1 MTLASNFGMMLAST
15 TTSVLL
21 ADYLRNR
28 LAENKAVTATP
39 NTKVGNIMNGYEIVG
54 FDDDDDISGSIGAD
68 IIGADDDALM
78 EALQVSGYG
87 MQEIVGAVKAN
98 KLAKQIR
105 ARNAKVVTSRKP
117 TSDRRYPLGFVP
129 TSVGAG
135 ATLNIPGAPQNL
147 FRPERLVVP
156 SDIAFDFGVTDIKVG
171 NTSQFVQ
178 NVEVPAA
185 LFSEVA
191 INTAIQFDTAMV
203 GNQISISVRNKS
215 AGAIEFTAGAIGTI
229 AK

>member
-1 MTLASNFGMMLAST
+1 MTLAGNFGMMIASA

-21 ADYLRNR
+21 GEYLRTR
-28 LAENKAVTATP
+28 LAENKAVTKQQP
-39 NTKVGNIMNGYEIVG
+39 KVGHIMSGYEIVG
-54 FDDDDDISGSIGAD
+54 YDDDDISGSIGAD
-68 IIGADDDALM
+68 YISGDDDALM
-78 EALQVSGYG
+78 QALQVSGFG
-87 MQEIVGAVKAN
+87 MPEIVGGS
-98 KLAKQIR
+98 LAQKIR
-105 ARNAKVVTSRKP
+105 ARGAKMVTQRKP

-147 FRPERLVVP
+147 FRPERLVIP

-191 INTAIQFDTAMV
+191 INTAVQFDTAAV

-215 AGAIEFTAGAIGTI
+215 AGAVEFTAGAIGTI